1 MDFKEEL
8 ENLIK
13 ANIPAIQVV
22 TYEWQRLYGFC
33 VGVADDNNLDLFSWS
48 VVSGLKKWDK
58 DNSQFIEERDEKDPI
73 DLLEW
78 FKEKNTNNCILIVE
92 DFHPFVTTENFG
104 IIRHIREICR
114 VDASLRKT
122 LIIQTPFNLN
132 VREFEK
138 EIPLLEIELP
148 NKDTLEA
155 ILESV
160 TKDLD
165 YDTKPN
171 SEDTRD
177 IISASKGLSIMEA
190 EWTYRKIIAEKNR
203 LTKFEIPLIVKEK
216 EQIIKK
222 SGILEY
228 FHPQGDFKEVGGM
241 ENLKDWLE
249 KRGKAFTK
257 DAKDF
262 GLVSPKGVMLLGIPG
277 CGKSLVSKTIANE
290 WELPLLKLDL
300 GSVFGSLVGESESR
314 MREALALSEAIS
326 PSILWIDE
334 IEKGL
339 SGMSSGG
346 DSGTSAKVF
355 GTLLTWMQEKKNE
368 VFVIA
373 TANNISA
380 LPPELLRKGRFDEIF
395 FVDLPSK
402 NEREEIFKIHIDKK
416 ERDINDFNLN
426 TLSENSNGFSGAEIE
441 EAINEALFIAYDDNT
456 REVETK
462 DIETAI
468 KATFPLSR
476 TMSDTI
482 KDLRDWAKVRARFA
496 SNGQSEELPKID
508 TKIPTLAQEKHNPFI
523 K

>member
-1 MDFKEEL
+1 MNFNEEL
-8 ENLIK
+8 NNLIK
-13 ANIPAIQVV
+13 ANIPVVQVI

-33 VGVADDNNLDLFSWS
+33 VGIAEDNKLELYTWS
-48 VVSGLKKWDK
+48 VISGLKKWDAENK
-58 DNSQFIEERDEKDPI
+58 LFIDENDEKDPLDI
-73 DLLEW
+73 FEW
-78 FKEKNTNNCILIVE
+78 FQEQDTNNCILILE
-92 DFHPFVTTENFG
+92 DFHPFITNENFG
-104 IIRHIREICR
+104 IIRYVRELCR
-114 VDASLRKT
+114 VEASLRKT

-132 VREFEK
+132 VKEFEK

-148 NKDTLEA
+148 KGETIEA
-155 ILESV
+155 ILDSI
-160 TKDLD
+160 TKELH
-165 YDTKPN
+165 YDMKPS
-171 SEDTRD
+171 SEDKREIVT
-177 IISASKGLSIMEA
+177 ASKGLSIMEA

-228 FHPQGDFKEVGGM
+228 FHPEGDFKEVGGM
-241 ENLKDWLE
+241 ENLKVWLD

-277 CGKSLVSKTIANE
+277 CGKSLVSKTISNE

-300 GSVFGSLVGESESR
+300 GSVFGSLVGESEAR
-314 MREALALSEAIS
+314 MREALSLSEAIA

-339 SGMSSGG
+339 SGISNGG
-346 DSGTSAKVF
+346 DGGTSAKVF

-373 TANNISA
+373 TANKIED

-395 FVDLPSK
+395 FVDLPSSI
-402 NEREEIFKIHIDKK
+402 EREEIFKIHIEKK
-416 ERDINDFNLN
+416 ERDINDFNLKK
-426 TLSENSNGFSGAEIE
+426 LAYESKGFSGAEIE
-441 EAINEALFIAYDDNT
+441 EAVNEALFIAYDDG
-456 REVETK
+456 REVNT
-462 DIETAI
+462 DDVIQALND
-468 KATFPLSR
+468 TFPLSK
-476 TMSDTI
+476 TMSATV

-496 SNGQSEELPKID
+496 SSGDSEELPECKE
-508 TKIPTLAQEKHNPFI
+508 KIPTLAQEKYNPFI

>member
-1 MDFKEEL
+1 MSFKEEL
-8 ENLIK
+8 ENLVK
-13 ANIPAIQVV
+13 ASIPAIQVV

-33 VGVADDNNLDLFSWS
+33 VGVAQENELELFIWS
-48 VVSGLKKWDK
+48 VVSNLKKWDSK
-58 DNSQFIEERDEKDPI
+58 NSQFIEEEDKSDPI

-78 FKEKNTNNCILIVE
+78 FKEKDTKSCILILE
-92 DFHPFVTTENFG
+92 DFHPLLANENFG

-132 VREFEK
+132 VKEFEK

-148 NKDTLEA
+148 NEDTLEA

-160 TKDLD
+160 TKDLH
-165 YDTKPN
+165 YDAKPD
-171 SEDTRD
+171 SGDLRD

-190 EWTYRKIIAEKNR
+190 EWTYRKIIADKNS
-203 LTKFEIPLIVKEK
+203 LKKHEIPSIVKEK

-222 SGILEY
+222 SGVLEY

-241 ENLKDWLE
+241 ENLKEWLD

-300 GSVFGSLVGESESR
+300 GSVFGSLVGESEAR
-314 MREALALSEAIS
+314 IREALALSEAIS

-339 SGMSSGG
+339 SGISNGG
-346 DSGTSAKVF
+346 DGGTSAKVF

-373 TANNISA
+373 TANNIEA

-395 FVDLPSK
+395 FVDLPSED
-402 NEREEIFKIHIDKK
+402 ERKEIFRIHIEKK
-416 ERDINDFNLN
+416 ERDMNDFKL
-426 TLSENSNGFSGAEIE
+426 TVLSEKSNGFSGAEIE
-441 EAINEALFIAYDDNT
+441 EAINEALFIAYDDG

-462 DIETAI
+462 DIEEAL

-476 TMSDTI
+476 TMADTI
-482 KDLRDWAKVRARFA
+482 RDLRDWAKVRARFA
-496 SNGQSEELPKID
+496 SNSTSEELPKFD
-508 TKIPTLAQEKHNPFI
+508 KKIPTLPQEKHNPFI
-523 K
+523 